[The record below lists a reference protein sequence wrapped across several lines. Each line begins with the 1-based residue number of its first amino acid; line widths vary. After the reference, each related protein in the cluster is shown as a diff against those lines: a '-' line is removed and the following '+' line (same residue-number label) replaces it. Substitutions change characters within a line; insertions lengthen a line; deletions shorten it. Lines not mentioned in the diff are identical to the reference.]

1 MTPRADARH
10 APRAKS
16 GRHSKPRSSGRLAA
30 IPPSGTIAIGRRV
43 CQLRAQGIDVVNLGG
58 GVPDPAPDCLSRPF
72 ALKHELN
79 AIGDPAGDPAL
90 RAGIAER
97 LESDQGTAYDPLTE
111 IAITVGAKQ
120 GLYAALLSLI
130 DPGDEVAVLDPA
142 WVTYAPS
149 VAIAGGVARTVAL
162 DPTHGFALD
171 VGTLSRVVTENTRV
185 VVINTPHNPTGR
197 VFTEAELSG
206 VADIC
211 RERNLWVISDESF
224 DKFVFDNHHHLSIA
238 ALPGMRE
245 RTVVL
250 KSFSKAY
257 GMIGA
262 RVGYVAGPA
271 DVIVGIIKFSEQV
284 TSCVSP
290 FMQALALS
298 ALAEE
303 PDWTRRLRASYC
315 RKRDLVVEGVRKLKG
330 FDCRIPEGTFYVFAD
345 IRGLGMSSV
354 EAAESILEKAC
365 VALTPGS
372 AFGAGGEGYVRF
384 NLAPSLDIIQDGLNR
399 LKRAYA

>member
-1 MTPRADARH
+1 MTARADARQ
-10 APRAKS
+10 AAAAVSGRATPRAS
-16 GRHSKPRSSGRLAA
+16 LRLAA
-30 IPPSGTIAIGRRV
+30 VPPSGTIAIGRRV
-43 CQLRAQGIDVVNLGG
+43 RQLRAQGIDVVNLGG
-58 GVPDPAPDCLSRPF
+58 GVPDPAPACLSRPF
-72 ALKHELN
+72 ALKPELN

-90 RAGIAER
+90 RTGIAER
-97 LESDQGTAYDPLTE
+97 LIMDLGLAYDPQTE
-111 IAITVGAKQ
+111 LAITVGAKQ
-120 GLYAALLSLI
+120 GLYAVLLSLI
-130 DPGDEVAVLDPA
+130 DPGDEVAILDPA

-149 VAIAGGVARTVAL
+149 VALAGGVART
-162 DPTHGFALD
+162 FALD
-171 VGTLSRVVTENTRV
+171 EARDFALDAGALSRAVTSRTRA

-197 VFTEAELSG
+197 VFTESELCG

-224 DKFVFDNHHHLSIA
+224 DKFVFDDHRHLSIA
-238 ALPGMRE
+238 TLPEMRA

-262 RVGYVAGPA
+262 RVGYVAGPT
-271 DVIVGIIKFSEQV
+271 DVVAGVVKFSEQV

-290 FMQALALS
+290 FMQALALA

-303 PDWTRRLRASYC
+303 PGWTRRLSDGYR
-315 RKRDLVVEGVRKLKG
+315 RKRDLVVDAVRGLEG
-330 FDCRIPEGTFYVFAD
+330 FDCRVPEGTFYVFAD
-345 IRGLGMSSV
+345 IRRLGLTSA
-354 EAAESILEKAC
+354 EAAESILEKAR

-384 NLAPSLDIIQDGLNR
+384 NLAPSLDIIRDGLGR
-399 LKRAYA
+399 LKRVYA